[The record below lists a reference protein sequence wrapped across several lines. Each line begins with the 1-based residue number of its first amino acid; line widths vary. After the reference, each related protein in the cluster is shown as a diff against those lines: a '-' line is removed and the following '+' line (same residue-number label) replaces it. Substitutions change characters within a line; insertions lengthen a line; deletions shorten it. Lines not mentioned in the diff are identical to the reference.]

1 MSRIDDDNDI
11 SVVGY
16 LLFKKVII
24 DGANTI
30 SSPLTYGFPAITGF
44 LGSFHAMSRK
54 MADDTQLSEVSLGGV
69 LLACHD
75 CQPQM
80 YRPNTYN
87 NYTFNQTRNPIK
99 KDGKTA
105 SIIEEGK
112 CHLMMSFVV
121 EVLADT
127 SLTTEQQTSAIKN
140 TKEWIQQQRMAG
152 GSVRGVARFE
162 PVQFFDSSDISAVIP
177 QLLPA
182 FVLMNAQNDFTQII
196 ENVQKN
202 NPEATPLDAL
212 INVCALHHIPE
223 TQKNGD
229 TKWLTTSCKSGHGW
243 LVPMPIGYQGISEC
257 YEAGVMQNVRNPE
270 YRSQYVEAIYS
281 LGKWV
286 YPQRLNRIGGEHDIA
301 NAFWRYHYDADNSLY
316 LVTQQQDF

>member
-1 MSRIDDDNDI
+1 MSRVDDDNNI
-11 SVVGY
+11 GIVGY
-16 LLFKKVII
+16 LLFKKVMI

-54 MADDTQLSEVSLGGV
+54 MADDESLSEVSLGGV

-80 YRPNTYN
+80 YRPNSYN

-112 CHLMMSFVV
+112 CRLVMSFVV
-121 EVLADT
+121 EVLAGT
-127 SLTTEQQTSAIKN
+127 TLTTEQQASAIQN
-140 TKEWIQQQRMAG
+140 TKQWIQQQRMAG
-152 GSVRGVARFE
+152 GSVRGLARFE
-162 PVQFFDSSDISAVIP
+162 PVQFFDNSDISAVIP

-182 FVLMNAQNDFTQII
+182 FILMDAQNEFAQII
-196 ENVQKN
+196 NDVQKD
-202 NPEATPLDAL
+202 NPDATPLDAL
-212 INVCALHHIPE
+212 IEVCALHQIPE

-229 TKWLTTSCKSGHGW
+229 TKWLTTSRKSGHGW
-243 LVPMPIGYQGISEC
+243 LVPMPVGYQGISEL
-257 YEAGVMQNVRNPE
+257 YDSGVMQNVRNPE
-270 YRSQYVEAIYS
+270 YPSQYVEAVYS

-301 NAFWRYHYDADNSLY
+301 NAFWRYRYDADNSLY
-316 LVTQQQDF
+316 LVTQRQDF

>member
-11 SVVGY
+11 GVVGY

-112 CHLMMSFVV
+112 CHLTMSFVV

-127 SLTTEQQTSAIKN
+127 SLTTEQQASAIQN
-140 TKEWIQQQRMAG
+140 TKQWIQQQRMAG
-152 GSVRGVARFE
+152 GSVRGFARFE

-182 FVLMNAQNDFTQII
+182 FVLVDAQNEFTQII
-196 ENVQKN
+196 EDVQKD

-212 INVCALHHIPE
+212 IDVCALHHTPE

-229 TKWLTTSCKSGHGW
+229 TKWLTTSRKSGHGW
-243 LVPMPIGYQGISEC
+243 LVPMPIGYQGISDL
-257 YEAGVMQNVRNPE
+257 YDSGVMQNVRNPE
-270 YRSQYVEAIYS
+270 YPSQYVEAIYS